1 MSFLDAFLHLFLVL
15 RPFYAGYASFAA
27 LVCVML
33 ANNETGTIQPIAEIA
48 AKTRAHGSLLFCD
61 AVQAVGKMPIDIFA
75 LGADAMSRAIDVP
88 TYLADVIVATTVLS
102 VLASLVLVRYRL
114 VFKG

>member
-1 MSFLDAFLHLFLVL
+1 MLGNLHPIGVI
-15 RPFYAGYASFAA
+15 FAA
-27 LVCVML
+27 LFM
-33 ANNETGTIQPIAEIA
+33 
-48 AKTRAHGSLLFCD
+48 
-61 AVQAVGKMPIDIFA
+61 AVIFV
-75 LGADAMSRAIDVP
+75 GADAMSRAIDVP

>member
-1 MSFLDAFLHLFLVL
+1 MAALDAALQDET
-15 RPFYAGYASFAA
+15 PA

-61 AVQAVGKMPIDIFA
+61 AVQAAGKMPIDIFA
-75 LGADAMSRAIDVP
+75 LALMR
-88 TYLADVIVATTVLS
+88 
-102 VLASLVLVRYRL
+102 
-114 VFKG
+114 